1 MHWSS
6 SVRTFSLIKVLE
18 VSNYMDELLL
28 STEWPVHSFIKAL
41 KFLYES
47 KNPMKPNTETVM
59 AILKSAQGSMQM
71 SVVCSLP

>member
-1 MHWSS
+1 
-6 SVRTFSLIKVLE
+6 
-18 VSNYMDELLL
+18 MDELLL
-28 STEWPVHSFIKAL
+28 STEWSVHSFIKAL

-47 KNPMKPNTETVM
+47 KNLMKLNTETVM